1 MISQYEIVVYGDING
16 DGKISN
22 VDQVMLQKHIL
33 GITTLEG
40 SYLEAADVSKGGGVS
55 NKDLVLLQKHI
66 LGIET
71 ISQ

>member
-1 MISQYEIVVYGDING
+1 MRKQ
-16 DGKISN
+16 
-22 VDQVMLQKHIL
+22 IL
-33 GITTLEG
+33 GIVIFGG
-40 SYLEAADVSKGGGVS
+40 SYLEAADVSKGGGGS